1 MNLKAISKLVFATL
15 LARKGRSFLTIL
27 GIVIGV
33 SGVII
38 IIALGSSAQALIL
51 SQVNKLG
58 TNLIA
63 VMPGKS
69 NENGPPSQAYGVQI
83 TSLTIEDS
91 EALSDKARV
100 PHATSVVGMVRG
112 TGTVTWQN
120 KEIDTNYIGTQAAFP
135 EISNFET
142 QSGRFFDEREDKGSA
157 NVIILGSLVKD
168 ELFGDSEALGQVVKI
183 KNVPF
188 LVIGVM
194 AKKGSFMFQN
204 QDDQVYVP
212 LLIAQ
217 RQLLGVHHLQ
227 QISLNVDSSK
237 NMQSTIDDI
246 KQVLMERHRIKRSED
261 IDFTVRNIADAIK
274 IFTQI
279 TDALR
284 LFLVSMAGIALLVG
298 GIGILNIMLVTVAE
312 RTREIGLRK
321 AVGATNSTILKQ
333 FLLESGALT
342 LLGGVIGIIFGA
354 LVAFVLAIIAQS
366 FGYEWPF
373 IISPLSIVLAVG
385 VSVLTGVVF
394 GIYPA
399 LKASR
404 LNPIDALRYE

>member
-1 MNLKAISKLVFATL
+1 MNIKGIARLVFSTL

-38 IIALGSSAQALIL
+38 IIAMGASAQNLIL
-51 SQVNKLG
+51 GQVTKLG
-58 TNLIA
+58 TNLLS

-83 TSLTIEDS
+83 TSLVTEDAV
-91 EALSDKARV
+91 ALRDKNRV
-100 PHATSVVGMVRG
+100 PHAAGVVGAVTGSANVIWQNREYETRF
-112 TGTVTWQN
+112 TGTEADYPKIVN
-120 KEIDTNYIGTQAAFP
+120 LNMQA
-135 EISNFET
+135 
-142 QSGRFFDEREDKGSA
+142 GRFFDEREDKGNA
-157 NVIILGSLVKD
+157 NVIVLGSMVKD
-168 ELFGDSEALGQVVKI
+168 ELFGQGEALGKVVKI

-188 LVIGVM
+188 LVIGVLEE
-194 AKKGSFMFQN
+194 KGSFMFQN
-204 QDDQVYVP
+204 QDDQVMIP
-212 LLIAQ
+212 LELAQ
-217 RQLLGVHHLQ
+217 QQLLGIHHLQ
-227 QISLNVDSSK
+227 SISIKVDSSE
-237 NMQSTIDDI
+237 NMESTIADV
-246 KQVLMERHRIKRSED
+246 KQVLMERHRIKRD
-261 IDFTVRNIADAIK
+261 IDADFTVRSIADAIK

-321 AVGATNSTILKQ
+321 AVGATNSSVLKQ
-333 FLLESGALT
+333 FLLESAALT
-342 LLGGVIGIIFGA
+342 LLGGVIGIIVGVLVSFALA
-354 LVAFVLAIIAQS
+354 LVAQGAGFD
-366 FGYEWPF
+366 WPF
-373 IISPLSIVLAVG
+373 IISPISIVLAVG

-399 LKASR
+399 FKASR
-404 LNPIDALRYE
+404 LSPIDALRYE